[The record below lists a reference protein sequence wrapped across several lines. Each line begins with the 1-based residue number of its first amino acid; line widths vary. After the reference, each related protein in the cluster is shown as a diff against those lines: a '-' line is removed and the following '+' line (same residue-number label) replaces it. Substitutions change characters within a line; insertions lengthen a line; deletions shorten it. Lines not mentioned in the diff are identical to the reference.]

1 MRACSSGDRYPGPPW
16 PSSAASTARPV
27 WATSPSTARSTGRC
41 APIADTSSSTCTTV
55 VSGPI
60 SRPWRIV
67 HMLSEH
73 PQPTIR
79 SAAPI
84 SSAASGVAKPPLTSR
99 SQGFPRNRPL
109 AAAEVASSAPHAS
122 ASRSRSARAFATRAP
137 RPATNTGRCA
147 LARTR
152 ASSAAASV
160 PGGQGPSGG
169 ARRDRRRVTLRRLH
183 VQRHREHH
191 RAALRLRGPVG
202 PGHVGDGRAGGVQPV
217 GLRPDRGG
225 ERRHVDPE
233 VGPHRR
239 AGHVRRQH
247 QQRRPAL
254 GRLGDAGERV
264 GQARPLMD
272 RHQAD
277 PAGRPRPAVG
287 HAGGAAFVAGGDE
300 PGAPGD
306 QGVGHVEVAAAHHAE
321 HRVGAEAGEHR
332 PGRLAHQHRGN
343 PLRPVRPG
351 RAPGTGCPSLR

>member
-16 PSSAASTARPV
+16 PASPPARPGPSA
-27 WATSPSTARSTGRC
+27 ATSPSTARSTGRC

-60 SRPWRIV
+60 SRAVAHRPHVER
-67 HMLSEH
+67 
-73 PQPTIR
+73 
-79 SAAPI
+79 AAPADDQVGRADQLGRERRGE
-84 SSAASGVAKPPLTSR
+84 AAAHIEVPGIAAEQALGRGRGGEQRPARVGEPLQVGPGVRHPGAPP
-99 SQGFPRNRPL
+99 GDEHRPL
-109 AAAEVASSAPHAS
+109 
-122 ASRSRSARAFATRAP
+122 RAGQDAGQLGRRLRPGRA
-137 RPATNTGRCA
+137 
-147 LARTR
+147 
-152 ASSAAASV
+152 
-160 PGGQGPSGG
+160 G
-169 ARRDRRRVTLRRLH
+169 AQRRRRRDHRRVTLRRLD
-183 VQRHREHH
+183 VERHREHH
-191 RAALRLRGPVG
+191 RAALCLRGPVG
-202 PGHVGDGRAGGVQPV
+202 PGHVGGGRAGRVQPV

-225 ERRHVDPE
+225 ERGHVDPE

-239 AGHVRRQH
+239 AGHVGRQH
-247 QQRRPAL
+247 QQRRAAL

-287 HAGGAAFVAGGDE
+287 HAGGAALVAGGDE

-332 PGRLAHQHRGN
+332 PGRLADQHRGR

-351 RAPGTGCPSLR
+351 RAPGTGCPSRR